1 MPQYNNEDLC
11 RMQALPLEEKIAI
24 AQKAI
29 QEFVDHFGVDGVY
42 ISFSGGKDSTVLI
55 HLCRQLYPDLV
66 GLYSDTG
73 LEFPEIREFVQ
84 TFDNITI
91 VTPKMHHR
99 EMLKKCGYPVVSK
112 EQAEWI
118 YRIRGGKSSGAI
130 QKAFYGINLDGTPTR
145 FKLSEQWKY
154 LLNAPF
160 NIGSGCCKEMK
171 LKPIAEYVKQTG
183 RVPILGTTAT
193 ESALRAQKFK
203 ENGFCVYEGRKAQC
217 TPMSIWT
224 DADVWDYIH
233 RFQLPYCKIYDMG
246 YDRTGCVFC
255 GFGAHLDKEPNRFQ
269 RLQRTHPELWRYCMK
284 SFDDGGLGMRE
295 VLEFMGIPYENF
307 LLEDDENV

>member
-1 MPQYNNEDLC
+1 MAKYEQEEL
-11 RMQALPLEEKIAI
+11 RRLQALPLDEKITI
-24 AQKAI
+24 AQEAI
-29 QEFVDHFGVDGVY
+29 RKFVEHFGVDGIY

-66 GLYSDTG
+66 GLYSNTG
-73 LEFPEIREFVQ
+73 LEFPEIRDFVK

-118 YRIRGGKSSGAI
+118 YRIRGGTSSAAI
-130 QKAFYGINLDGTPTR
+130 QKAFYGYNSDGSPTR

-171 LKPIAEYVKQTG
+171 MKPIAEYVRQTK
-183 RVPILGTTAT
+183 RVPIIGTTAS
-193 ESALRAQKFK
+193 ESALRAQKFMQY
-203 ENGFCVYEGRKAQC
+203 GFCVLDGKKAQC

-224 DADVWDYIH
+224 DDDVWEYIH
-233 RFQLPYCKIYDMG
+233 RFNLPYCKIYDMG

-255 GFGAHLDKEPNRFQ
+255 MFGAHLDPEPNRFQ
-269 RLQRTHPELWRYCMK
+269 KLQRTHPDLWRYCMK
-284 SFDDGGLGMRE
+284 PYEDGGLGLRE
-295 VLEFMGIPYENF
+295 VLEFMGIPYENY
-307 LLEDDENV
+307 LLEDE

>member
-1 MPQYNNEDLC
+1 MAKVEKQELYRL
-11 RMQALPLEEKIAI
+11 QALPLDEKIAI

-29 QEFVDHFGVDGVY
+29 REFVEHFGVDGIY

-73 LEFPEIREFVQ
+73 LEFPEIRDFVQ

-118 YRIRGGKSSGAI
+118 YRIRSGTSSGAI
-130 QKAFYGINLDGTPTR
+130 QKAFYGMNLDGTPTR

-171 LKPIAEYVKQTG
+171 LKPIAEYVKKTG
-183 RVPILGTTAT
+183 RVPIMGTTAS
-193 ESALRAQKFK
+193 ESALRAQKFLQY
-203 ENGFCVYEGRKAQC
+203 GFYNLEGKKAQC

-224 DADVWDYIH
+224 DDDVWEYIH
-233 RFQLPYCKIYDMG
+233 RFNLPYCKIYDMG

-255 GFGAHLDKEPNRFQ
+255 MFGAHLDKEPNRFQ
-269 RLQRTHPELWRYCMK
+269 KLQRTHPDLWRYCMK
-284 SFDDGGLGMRE
+284 PYNDGGLGLRE
-295 VLEFMGIPYENF
+295 VLEFMGIPYENY
-307 LLEDDENV
+307 LLEEE

>member
-1 MPQYNNEDLC
+1 MAKVEKQELYRL
-11 RMQALPLEEKIAI
+11 QALPLDEKIAI

-29 QEFVDHFGVDGVY
+29 REFVEHFGVDGIY

-73 LEFPEIREFVQ
+73 LEFPEIRDFVQ

-118 YRIRGGKSSGAI
+118 YRIRSGSSSGAI
-130 QKAFYGINLDGTPTR
+130 QKAFYGMNLDGTPTR

-171 LKPIAEYVKQTG
+171 LKPIAEYVKKTG
-183 RVPILGTTAT
+183 RVPIIGTTAS
-193 ESALRAQKFK
+193 ESALRAQKFLQY
-203 ENGFCVYEGRKAQC
+203 GFYNLEGKKAQC

-224 DADVWDYIH
+224 DDDVWEYIH
-233 RFQLPYCKIYDMG
+233 RFNLPYCKIYDMG

-255 GFGAHLDKEPNRFQ
+255 MFGAHLDKEPNRFQ
-269 RLQRTHPELWRYCMK
+269 KLQRTHPDLWRYCMK
-284 SFDDGGLGMRE
+284 PYDDGGLGLRE
-295 VLEFMGIPYENF
+295 VLEFMGIPYENY
-307 LLEDDENV
+307 LLEEE

>member
-1 MPQYNNEDLC
+1 MAKVEKQELYRL
-11 RMQALPLEEKIAI
+11 QALPLDEKIAI

-29 QEFVDHFGVDGVY
+29 REFVEHFGVDGIY

-73 LEFPEIREFVQ
+73 LEFPEIRDFVQ

-118 YRIRGGKSSGAI
+118 YRIRSGTSSGAI
-130 QKAFYGINLDGTPTR
+130 QKAFYGMNLDGTPTR
-145 FKLSEQWKY
+145 FKLSEQWKH

-171 LKPIAEYVKQTG
+171 LKPIAEYVKKTG
-183 RVPILGTTAT
+183 RVPIMGTTAS
-193 ESALRAQKFK
+193 ESALRAQKFLQY
-203 ENGFCVYEGRKAQC
+203 GFYNLEGKKAQC

-224 DADVWDYIH
+224 DDDVWEYIH
-233 RFQLPYCKIYDMG
+233 RFNLPYCKIYDMG

-255 GFGAHLDKEPNRFQ
+255 MFGAHLDKEPNRFQ
-269 RLQRTHPELWRYCMK
+269 KLQRTHPDLWRYCMK
-284 SFDDGGLGMRE
+284 PYDDGGLGLRE
-295 VLEFMGIPYENF
+295 VLEFMGIPYENY
-307 LLEDDENV
+307 LLEEE

>member
-1 MPQYNNEDLC
+1 MAKVDKQELYRL
-11 RMQALPLEEKIAI
+11 QALPLDEKIAI

-29 QEFVDHFGVDGVY
+29 REFVEHFGVDGIY

-73 LEFPEIREFVQ
+73 LEFPEIRDFVQ

-118 YRIRGGKSSGAI
+118 YRIRSGTSSGAI
-130 QKAFYGINLDGTPTR
+130 QKAFYGLNLDGTPTR

-171 LKPIAEYVKQTG
+171 LKPIAEYVKKTG
-183 RVPILGTTAT
+183 RVPIMGTTAS
-193 ESALRAQKFK
+193 ESALRAQKFLQY
-203 ENGFCVYEGRKAQC
+203 GFYNLEGKKAQC

-224 DADVWDYIH
+224 DDDVWEYIH
-233 RFQLPYCKIYDMG
+233 RFNLPYCKIYDMG

-255 GFGAHLDKEPNRFQ
+255 MFGAHLDKEPNRSQ
-269 RLQRTHPELWRYCMK
+269 KLQRTHPDLWRYCMK
-284 SFDDGGLGMRE
+284 PYDDGGLGLRE
-295 VLEFMGIPYENF
+295 VLEFMGIPYENY
-307 LLEDDENV
+307 LLEEE

>member
-1 MPQYNNEDLC
+1 MAKVDKQELYRL
-11 RMQALPLEEKIAI
+11 QALPLDEKIAI

-29 QEFVDHFGVDGVY
+29 REFVEHFGVDGIY

-73 LEFPEIREFVQ
+73 LEFPEIPDFVQ
-84 TFDNITI
+84 TFDNIII

-118 YRIRGGKSSGAI
+118 HRIRSGTSSGAI
-130 QKAFYGINLDGTPTR
+130 QKAFYGLNLDGTPTR

-171 LKPIAEYVKQTG
+171 LKPIAEYVKKTG
-183 RVPILGTTAT
+183 RVPIMGTTAS
-193 ESALRAQKFK
+193 ESALRAQKFLQY
-203 ENGFCVYEGRKAQC
+203 GFYNLEGKKAQC

-224 DADVWDYIH
+224 DDDVWEYIH
-233 RFQLPYCKIYDMG
+233 RFNLPYCKIYDMG

-255 GFGAHLDKEPNRFQ
+255 MFGAHLDKEPNRFQ
-269 RLQRTHPELWRYCMK
+269 KLQRTHPDLWRYCMK
-284 SFDDGGLGMRE
+284 PYDDGGLGLRE
-295 VLEFMGIPYENF
+295 VLEFMGIPYENY
-307 LLEDDENV
+307 LLEEE

>member
-1 MPQYNNEDLC
+1 MAKVEKQELYRL
-11 RMQALPLEEKIAI
+11 QALPLDEKIAI

-29 QEFVDHFGVDGVY
+29 REFVEHFGVDGIY

-55 HLCRQLYPDLV
+55 HLCRHLYPDLT

-73 LEFPEIREFVQ
+73 LEFPEIRDFVQ

-118 YRIRGGKSSGAI
+118 YRIRSGTSSGAI
-130 QKAFYGINLDGTPTR
+130 QKAFYGLNLDGTPTR

-171 LKPIAEYVKQTG
+171 LKPIAEYVKKTG
-183 RVPILGTTAT
+183 RVPIMGTTAS
-193 ESALRAQKFK
+193 ESALRAQKFMQY
-203 ENGFCVYEGRKAQC
+203 GFYNLEGKKAQC

-224 DADVWDYIH
+224 DDDVWEYIH
-233 RFQLPYCKIYDMG
+233 RFNLPYCKIYDMG

-255 GFGAHLDKEPNRFQ
+255 MFGAHLDKEPNRFQ
-269 RLQRTHPELWRYCMK
+269 KLQRTHPDLWRYCMK
-284 SFDDGGLGMRE
+284 PYDDGGLGLRE
-295 VLEFMGIPYENF
+295 VLEFMGIPYENY
-307 LLEDDENV
+307 LLEEE

>member
-1 MPQYNNEDLC
+1 MAKVEKQELYRL
-11 RMQALPLEEKIAI
+11 QALSLDEKIAI

-29 QEFVDHFGVDGVY
+29 REFVEHFGVDGIY

-73 LEFPEIREFVQ
+73 LEFPEIRDFVQ

-118 YRIRGGKSSGAI
+118 YRIRSGTSSGAI
-130 QKAFYGINLDGTPTR
+130 QKAFYGLNLDGTPTR

-171 LKPIAEYVKQTG
+171 LKPIAEYVKKTG
-183 RVPILGTTAT
+183 RVPIMGTTAS
-193 ESALRAQKFK
+193 ESALRAQKFMQY
-203 ENGFCVYEGRKAQC
+203 GFYNLEGKKAQC

-224 DADVWDYIH
+224 DDDVWEYIH
-233 RFQLPYCKIYDMG
+233 RFNLPYCKIYDMG

-255 GFGAHLDKEPNRFQ
+255 MFGAHLDKEPNRFQ
-269 RLQRTHPELWRYCMK
+269 KLQRTHPDLWRYCMK
-284 SFDDGGLGMRE
+284 PYDDGGLGLRE
-295 VLEFMGIPYENF
+295 VLEFMGIPYENY
-307 LLEDDENV
+307 LLEEE

>member
-1 MPQYNNEDLC
+1 MAKVEKQELYRL
-11 RMQALPLEEKIAI
+11 QALPLDEKIAI
-24 AQKAI
+24 PQKAI
-29 QEFVDHFGVDGVY
+29 REFVEHFGVDGIY

-73 LEFPEIREFVQ
+73 LEFPEIRDFVQ

-118 YRIRGGKSSGAI
+118 YRIRSGTSSGAI
-130 QKAFYGINLDGTPTR
+130 QKAFYGLNLDGTPTR

-171 LKPIAEYVKQTG
+171 LKPIAEYVKKTG
-183 RVPILGTTAT
+183 RVPIMGTTAS
-193 ESALRAQKFK
+193 ESALRAQKFMQY
-203 ENGFCVYEGRKAQC
+203 GFYNLEGKKAQC

-224 DADVWDYIH
+224 DDDVWEYIH
-233 RFQLPYCKIYDMG
+233 RFNLPYCKIYDMG

-255 GFGAHLDKEPNRFQ
+255 MFGAHLDKEPNRFQ
-269 RLQRTHPELWRYCMK
+269 KLQRTHPDLWRYCMK
-284 SFDDGGLGMRE
+284 PYDDGGLGLRE
-295 VLEFMGIPYENF
+295 VLEFMGIPYENY
-307 LLEDDENV
+307 LLEEE

>member
-1 MPQYNNEDLC
+1 MAKVEQEEL
-11 RMQALPLEEKIAI
+11 RRLQALPLDEKIAI
-24 AQKAI
+24 AHKAI
-29 QEFVDHFGVDGVY
+29 REFVDHFGVDGIY

-73 LEFPEIREFVQ
+73 LEFPEIRDFVM
-84 TFDNITI
+84 TFDNITV

-118 YRIRGGKSSGAI
+118 YRIRSGKSSGAI
-130 QKAFYGINLDGTPTR
+130 QKAFYGLNLDGTPTR

-171 LKPIAEYVKQTG
+171 MKPIAEYVKQTK
-183 RVPILGTTAT
+183 RVPIIGTTAS
-193 ESALRAQKFK
+193 ESALRAQKFMQ
-203 ENGFCVYEGRKAQC
+203 NGYCVYEGKKAQC
-217 TPMSIWT
+217 TPMGIWT
-224 DADVWDYIH
+224 DDDVWEYIH
-233 RFQLPYCKIYDMG
+233 RFNLPYCKIYDMG

-255 GFGAHLDKEPNRFQ
+255 MFGAHLDKEPNRFQ
-269 RLQRTHPELWRYCMK
+269 KLQRTHPDLWRYCMK
-284 SFDDGGLGMRE
+284 PYDEGGLGLRE

>member
-1 MPQYNNEDLC
+1 MAKVEKQELYRL
-11 RMQALPLEEKIAI
+11 QALPLDEKIAI

-29 QEFVDHFGVDGVY
+29 REFVEHFGVDGIY

-73 LEFPEIREFVQ
+73 LEFPEIRDFVQ

-118 YRIRGGKSSGAI
+118 YRIRSGTSSGVI
-130 QKAFYGINLDGTPTR
+130 QKAFYGLNPDGTPTR

-171 LKPIAEYVKQTG
+171 LKSIAEYVKKTG
-183 RVPILGTTAT
+183 RVPIMGTTAS
-193 ESALRAQKFK
+193 ESALRAQKFLQY
-203 ENGFCVYEGRKAQC
+203 GFYNLEGKKAQC

-224 DADVWDYIH
+224 DDDVWEYIH
-233 RFQLPYCKIYDMG
+233 HFNLPYCKIYDMG

-255 GFGAHLDKEPNRFQ
+255 MFGAHLDKEPNRFQ
-269 RLQRTHPELWRYCMK
+269 KLQRTHPDLWRYCMK
-284 SFDDGGLGMRE
+284 PYDDGGLGLRE
-295 VLEFMGIPYENF
+295 VLEFMGIPYENY
-307 LLEDDENV
+307 LLEEE

>member
-1 MPQYNNEDLC
+1 MAKVEKQELYRL
-11 RMQALPLEEKIAI
+11 QALPLDEKIAI

-29 QEFVDHFGVDGVY
+29 REFVEHFGVDGIY

-73 LEFPEIREFVQ
+73 LEFPEIRDFVQ

-118 YRIRGGKSSGAI
+118 YRIRSGTSSGAI
-130 QKAFYGINLDGTPTR
+130 QKAFYGLNLDGTPTR

-171 LKPIAEYVKQTG
+171 LKPIAEYVKKTG
-183 RVPILGTTAT
+183 RVPIMGTTAS
-193 ESALRAQKFK
+193 ESALRAQKFLQY
-203 ENGFCVYEGRKAQC
+203 GFYNLEGKKAQC

-224 DADVWDYIH
+224 DDDVWEYIR
-233 RFQLPYCKIYDMG
+233 RFNLPYCKIYDMG

-255 GFGAHLDKEPNRFQ
+255 MFGAHLDKEPNRFQ
-269 RLQRTHPELWRYCMK
+269 RLQRTHPDLWRYCMK
-284 SFDDGGLGMRE
+284 PYDDGGLGLRE
-295 VLEFMGIPYENF
+295 VLEFMGIPYENY
-307 LLEDDENV
+307 LLEEE

>member
-1 MPQYNNEDLC
+1 MAKVDKQELYRL
-11 RMQALPLEEKIAI
+11 QALPLDEKIAI

-29 QEFVDHFGVDGVY
+29 REFVEHFGVDGIY

-73 LEFPEIREFVQ
+73 LEFPEIRDFVQ

-118 YRIRGGKSSGAI
+118 YRIRSGTSSGAI
-130 QKAFYGINLDGTPTR
+130 QKAFYGLNLDGTPTR

-171 LKPIAEYVKQTG
+171 LKPIAEYVKKTG
-183 RVPILGTTAT
+183 RVPIMGTTAS
-193 ESALRAQKFK
+193 ESALRAQKFMQY
-203 ENGFCVYEGRKAQC
+203 GFYNLEGKKAQC

-224 DADVWDYIH
+224 DDDVWEYIH
-233 RFQLPYCKIYDMG
+233 RFNLPYCKIYDMG

-255 GFGAHLDKEPNRFQ
+255 MFGAHLDKEPNRFQ
-269 RLQRTHPELWRYCMK
+269 KLQRTHPDLWRYCMK
-284 SFDDGGLGMRE
+284 PYDDGGLGLRE
-295 VLEFMGIPYENF
+295 VLEFMGIPYENY
-307 LLEDDENV
+307 LLEEE

>member
-1 MPQYNNEDLC
+1 MAKVDKQELC
-11 RMQALPLEEKIAI
+11 RLQALPLNEKIAI

-29 QEFVDHFGVDGVY
+29 REFVEHFGVDGVY

-73 LEFPEIREFVQ
+73 LEFPEIRDFVQ
-84 TFDNITI
+84 TFENITI

-118 YRIRGGKSSGAI
+118 YRIRSGTSSGAI
-130 QKAFYGINLDGTPTR
+130 QKAFYGLNLDGTPTR

-183 RVPILGTTAT
+183 RVPIIGTTAS
-193 ESALRAQKFK
+193 ESALRAQKFMQY
-203 ENGFCVYEGRKAQC
+203 GFYNLEGKKAQC

-224 DADVWDYIH
+224 DEDVWEYIH
-233 RFQLPYCKIYDMG
+233 RFNLPYCKIYDMG

-255 GFGAHLDKEPNRFQ
+255 MFGAHLDKEPNRFQ
-269 RLQRTHPELWRYCMK
+269 KLQRTHPDLWRYCMK
-284 SFDDGGLGMRE
+284 PYDDGGLGLRE
-295 VLEFMGIPYENF
+295 VLEFMGIPYENY
-307 LLEDDENV
+307 LLEE

>member
-1 MPQYNNEDLC
+1 MAKVDKQELC
-11 RMQALPLEEKIAI
+11 RLQALPLDDKIAI

-29 QEFVDHFGVDGVY
+29 HEFVEHFGVDGIY

-73 LEFPEIREFVQ
+73 LEFPEIRDFVQ

-118 YRIRGGKSSGAI
+118 YRIRSGTSSGAI
-130 QKAFYGINLDGTPTR
+130 QKAFYGLNLDGTPTR

-183 RVPILGTTAT
+183 RVPIMGTTAS
-193 ESALRAQKFK
+193 ESALRAQKFMQY
-203 ENGFCVYEGRKAQC
+203 GFYNLEGKKAQC

-224 DADVWDYIH
+224 DDDVWAYIH
-233 RFQLPYCKIYDMG
+233 RFNLPYCKIYDMG

-269 RLQRTHPELWRYCMK
+269 RLQRTHPDLWRYCMK
-284 SFDDGGLGMRE
+284 PYDDGGLGLRE
-295 VLEFMGIPYENF
+295 VLEFMGIPYENY
-307 LLEDDENV
+307 LLEE

>member
-1 MPQYNNEDLC
+1 MAKVDKQELYRL
-11 RMQALPLEEKIAI
+11 QALPLDEKIAI

-29 QEFVDHFGVDGVY
+29 REFVEHFGVDGIY

-73 LEFPEIREFVQ
+73 LEFPEIRDFVQ

-118 YRIRGGKSSGAI
+118 YRIRSGTSSGAI
-130 QKAFYGINLDGTPTR
+130 QKAFYGLNLDGTPTR

-171 LKPIAEYVKQTG
+171 LKPIAEYVKKTG
-183 RVPILGTTAT
+183 RVPIMGTTAS
-193 ESALRAQKFK
+193 ESALRAQKFMQY
-203 ENGFCVYEGRKAQC
+203 GFYNLEGKKAQC

-224 DADVWDYIH
+224 DDDVWEYIR
-233 RFQLPYCKIYDMG
+233 RFNLPYCKIYDMG

-255 GFGAHLDKEPNRFQ
+255 MFGAHLDKEPNRFQ
-269 RLQRTHPELWRYCMK
+269 KLQRTHPDLWRYCMK
-284 SFDDGGLGMRE
+284 PYDDGGLGLRE
-295 VLEFMGIPYENF
+295 VLEFMGIPYENY
-307 LLEDDENV
+307 LLEEE

>member
-1 MPQYNNEDLC
+1 MAKVEKQELYRL
-11 RMQALPLEEKIAI
+11 QALPLDKKIAI

-29 QEFVDHFGVDGVY
+29 REFVEHFGVDGIY

-73 LEFPEIREFVQ
+73 LEFPEIRDFVQ

-118 YRIRGGKSSGAI
+118 YRIRSGTSSGAI
-130 QKAFYGINLDGTPTR
+130 QKAFYGLNLDGTPTR

-171 LKPIAEYVKQTG
+171 LKPIAEYVKKTG
-183 RVPILGTTAT
+183 RVPIMGTTAS
-193 ESALRAQKFK
+193 ESALRAQKFMQY
-203 ENGFCVYEGRKAQC
+203 GFYNLEGKKAQC

-224 DADVWDYIH
+224 DDDVWEYIH
-233 RFQLPYCKIYDMG
+233 RFNLPYCKIYDMG

-255 GFGAHLDKEPNRFQ
+255 MFGAHLDKEPNRFQ
-269 RLQRTHPELWRYCMK
+269 KLQRTHPDLWRYCMK
-284 SFDDGGLGMRE
+284 PYDDGGLGLRE
-295 VLEFMGIPYENF
+295 VLEFMGIPYENY
-307 LLEDDENV
+307 LLEEE

>member
-1 MPQYNNEDLC
+1 MAKVEQQELYRL
-11 RMQALPLEEKIAI
+11 QALPLDEKKAI

-29 QEFVDHFGVDGVY
+29 REFVEHFGVDGIY

-73 LEFPEIREFVQ
+73 LEFPEIRDFVQ

-118 YRIRGGKSSGAI
+118 YRIRSGTSSGAI
-130 QKAFYGINLDGTPTR
+130 QKAFYGLNLDGTPTR

-171 LKPIAEYVKQTG
+171 LKPIAEYVKKTG
-183 RVPILGTTAT
+183 RVPIMGTTAS
-193 ESALRAQKFK
+193 ESALRAQKFMQY
-203 ENGFCVYEGRKAQC
+203 GFYNLEGKKAQC

-224 DADVWDYIH
+224 DDDVWEYIR
-233 RFQLPYCKIYDMG
+233 RFNLPYCKIYDMG

-255 GFGAHLDKEPNRFQ
+255 MFGAHLDKEPNRFQ
-269 RLQRTHPELWRYCMK
+269 KLQRTHPDLWRYCMK
-284 SFDDGGLGMRE
+284 PYDDGGLGLRE
-295 VLEFMGIPYENF
+295 VLEFMGIPYENY
-307 LLEDDENV
+307 LLEEE

>member
-1 MPQYNNEDLC
+1 MAKVEKQELYRL
-11 RMQALPLEEKIAI
+11 QALPLDEKIAI
-24 AQKAI
+24 AQQAI
-29 QEFVDHFGVDGVY
+29 REFVDHFGVDGVY

-73 LEFPEIREFVQ
+73 LEFPEIRDFVQ

-118 YRIRGGKSSGAI
+118 YRIRSGTSSGAI
-130 QKAFYGINLDGTPTR
+130 QKAFYGLNLDGTPTR

-171 LKPIAEYVKQTG
+171 LKPIAEYVKKTG
-183 RVPILGTTAT
+183 RVPIIGTTAS
-193 ESALRAQKFK
+193 ESALRAQKFLQY
-203 ENGFCVYEGRKAQC
+203 GFYNLEGKKAQC

-224 DADVWDYIH
+224 DDDVWEYIH
-233 RFQLPYCKIYDMG
+233 RFNLPYCKIYDMG

-255 GFGAHLDKEPNRFQ
+255 MFGAHLDKEPNRFQ
-269 RLQRTHPELWRYCMK
+269 KLQRTHPDLWRYCMK
-284 SFDDGGLGMRE
+284 PYDEGGLGLRE
-295 VLEFMGIPYENF
+295 VLEFMGIPYENY
-307 LLEDDENV
+307 LLEEE

>member
-1 MPQYNNEDLC
+1 MAKVDKQELYRL
-11 RMQALPLEEKIAI
+11 QALPLDEKIAI

-29 QEFVDHFGVDGVY
+29 REFVEHFGVDGIY

-55 HLCRQLYPDLV
+55 HLCRQIYPDLV

-73 LEFPEIREFVQ
+73 LEFPEIRDFVQ

-118 YRIRGGKSSGAI
+118 YRIRSGTSSGAI
-130 QKAFYGINLDGTPTR
+130 QKAFYGLNLDGTPTR

-171 LKPIAEYVKQTG
+171 LKPIAEYVKKTG
-183 RVPILGTTAT
+183 RVPIMGTTAS
-193 ESALRAQKFK
+193 ESALRAQKFLQY
-203 ENGFCVYEGRKAQC
+203 GFYNLEGKKAQC

-224 DADVWDYIH
+224 DDDVWEYIH
-233 RFQLPYCKIYDMG
+233 RFNLPYCKIYDMG

-255 GFGAHLDKEPNRFQ
+255 MFGAHLDKEPNRFQ
-269 RLQRTHPELWRYCMK
+269 KLQRTHPDLWRYCMK
-284 SFDDGGLGMRE
+284 PYDDGGLGLRE
-295 VLEFMGIPYENF
+295 VLEFMGIPYENY
-307 LLEDDENV
+307 LLEEE

>member
-29 QEFVDHFGVDGVY
+29 REFVDHFGVDGVY

-73 LEFPEIREFVQ
+73 LEFPEIRDFVQ

-118 YRIRGGKSSGAI
+118 YRIRGGTSSGAI

-183 RVPILGTTAT
+183 RVPIMGTTAS

-203 ENGFCVYEGRKAQC
+203 ERGFCTYEGKKSQC

-224 DADVWDYIH
+224 DDDVWEYIH
-233 RFQLPYCKIYDMG
+233 RFQLAYCKIYDMG

-255 GFGAHLDKEPNRFQ
+255 GFGAHLDPEPNRFQ

-284 SFDDGGLGMRE
+284 AYDDGGLGMRE

>member
-1 MPQYNNEDLC
+1 MAKVEKQELYRL
-11 RMQALPLEEKIAI
+11 QALPLDEKIAI

-29 QEFVDHFGVDGVY
+29 REFVEHFGVDGIY

-73 LEFPEIREFVQ
+73 LEFPEIRDFVQ

-118 YRIRGGKSSGAI
+118 CRIRSGTSSGAI
-130 QKAFYGINLDGTPTR
+130 QKAFYGMNLDGTPTR

-171 LKPIAEYVKQTG
+171 LKPIAEYVKKTG
-183 RVPILGTTAT
+183 RVPIMGTTAS
-193 ESALRAQKFK
+193 ESALRAQKFLQY
-203 ENGFCVYEGRKAQC
+203 GFYNLEGKKAQC

-224 DADVWDYIH
+224 DDDVWEYIH
-233 RFQLPYCKIYDMG
+233 RFNLPYCKIYDMG

-255 GFGAHLDKEPNRFQ
+255 MFGAHLDKEPNRFQ
-269 RLQRTHPELWRYCMK
+269 KLQRTHPDLWRYCMK
-284 SFDDGGLGMRE
+284 PYDDGGLGLRE
-295 VLEFMGIPYENF
+295 VLEFMGIPYENY
-307 LLEDDENV
+307 LLEEE

>member
-1 MPQYNNEDLC
+1 MAKVDKQELYRL
-11 RMQALPLEEKIAI
+11 QALPLDEKIAI

-29 QEFVDHFGVDGVY
+29 REFVEHFGVDGIY

-73 LEFPEIREFVQ
+73 LEFPEIRDFVQ
-84 TFDNITI
+84 TFDNITV

-118 YRIRGGKSSGAI
+118 YRIRSGTSSGAI
-130 QKAFYGINLDGTPTR
+130 QKAFYGLNLDGTPTR

-171 LKPIAEYVKQTG
+171 LKPIAEYVKKTG
-183 RVPILGTTAT
+183 RVPIMGTTAS
-193 ESALRAQKFK
+193 ESALRAQKFLQY
-203 ENGFCVYEGRKAQC
+203 GFYNLEGKKAQC

-224 DADVWDYIH
+224 DDDVWEYIH
-233 RFQLPYCKIYDMG
+233 RFNLPYCKIYDMG

-255 GFGAHLDKEPNRFQ
+255 MFGAHLDKEPNRFQ
-269 RLQRTHPELWRYCMK
+269 KLQRTHPDLWRYCMK
-284 SFDDGGLGMRE
+284 PYDDGGLGLRE
-295 VLEFMGIPYENF
+295 VLEFMGIPYENY
-307 LLEDDENV
+307 LLEEE

>member
-1 MPQYNNEDLC
+1 MAKVEKQELYRL
-11 RMQALPLEEKIAI
+11 QALPLDEKIAI

-29 QEFVDHFGVDGVY
+29 REFVEPFGVDGIY

-73 LEFPEIREFVQ
+73 LEFPEIRDFVQ

-118 YRIRGGKSSGAI
+118 YRIRSGTSSGAI
-130 QKAFYGINLDGTPTR
+130 QKAFYGLNLDGTPTR

-171 LKPIAEYVKQTG
+171 LKPIAEYVKKTG
-183 RVPILGTTAT
+183 RVPIMGTTAS
-193 ESALRAQKFK
+193 ESALRAQKFMQY
-203 ENGFCVYEGRKAQC
+203 GFYNLEGKKAQC

-224 DADVWDYIH
+224 DDDVWEYIH
-233 RFQLPYCKIYDMG
+233 RFNLPYCKIYDMG

-255 GFGAHLDKEPNRFQ
+255 MFGAHLDKEPNRFQ
-269 RLQRTHPELWRYCMK
+269 KLQRTHPDLWRYCMK
-284 SFDDGGLGMRE
+284 PYDDGGLGLRE
-295 VLEFMGIPYENF
+295 VLEFMGIPYENY
-307 LLEDDENV
+307 LLEEE

>member
-1 MPQYNNEDLC
+1 MAKVDKQELC
-11 RMQALPLEEKIAI
+11 RLQALPLDEKIAI

-29 QEFVDHFGVDGVY
+29 REFVEHFGVDGIY

-73 LEFPEIREFVQ
+73 LEFPEIRDFVQ

-118 YRIRGGKSSGAI
+118 YRIRSGTSSGAI
-130 QKAFYGINLDGTPTR
+130 QKAFYGLNLDGTPTR

-171 LKPIAEYVKQTG
+171 LKPIAEYVKKTG
-183 RVPILGTTAT
+183 RVPIMGTTAS
-193 ESALRAQKFK
+193 ESALRAQKFMQ
-203 ENGFCVYEGRKAQC
+203 NGYYTLEGKKAQC

-224 DADVWDYIH
+224 DDDVWAYIH
-233 RFQLPYCKIYDMG
+233 RFNLPYCKIYDMG

-284 SFDDGGLGMRE
+284 PYDDGGLGLRE
-295 VLEFMGIPYENF
+295 VLEFMGIPYENY
-307 LLEDDENV
+307 LLEE

>member
-1 MPQYNNEDLC
+1 MAKVEKQELYRL
-11 RMQALPLEEKIAI
+11 QALPLDEKIAI

-29 QEFVDHFGVDGVY
+29 REFVEHFGVDGIY

-73 LEFPEIREFVQ
+73 LEFPEIRDFVQ

-118 YRIRGGKSSGAI
+118 YRIRSGTSSGAI
-130 QKAFYGINLDGTPTR
+130 QKAFYGMNLDGTPTR

-171 LKPIAEYVKQTG
+171 LKPIAEYVKKTG
-183 RVPILGTTAT
+183 RVPTMGTTAS
-193 ESALRAQKFK
+193 ESALRAQKFLQY
-203 ENGFCVYEGRKAQC
+203 GFYNLEGKKAQC

-224 DADVWDYIH
+224 DDDVWEYIH
-233 RFQLPYCKIYDMG
+233 RFNLPYCKIYDMG

-255 GFGAHLDKEPNRFQ
+255 MFGAHLDKEPNRFQ
-269 RLQRTHPELWRYCMK
+269 KLQRTHPDLWRYCMK
-284 SFDDGGLGMRE
+284 PYDDGGLGLRE
-295 VLEFMGIPYENF
+295 VLEFMGIPYENY
-307 LLEDDENV
+307 LLEEE

>member
-1 MPQYNNEDLC
+1 MAKVDKQELYRL
-11 RMQALPLEEKIAI
+11 QALPLDEKIAI

-29 QEFVDHFGVDGVY
+29 REFVEHFGVDGIY

-73 LEFPEIREFVQ
+73 LEFPEIRDFVQ

-118 YRIRGGKSSGAI
+118 YRIRSGTSSGAI
-130 QKAFYGINLDGTPTR
+130 QKAFYGLNLDGTPTR

-171 LKPIAEYVKQTG
+171 LKPIAEYVKKTG
-183 RVPILGTTAT
+183 RVPIMGTTAS
-193 ESALRAQKFK
+193 ESALRAQKFLQY
-203 ENGFCVYEGRKAQC
+203 GFYNLEGKKAQC

-224 DADVWDYIH
+224 DDDVWEYIH
-233 RFQLPYCKIYDMG
+233 RFNLPYCKIYDMG

-255 GFGAHLDKEPNRFQ
+255 MFGAHLDKEPNRFQ
-269 RLQRTHPELWRYCMK
+269 KLQRTHPDLWRYCMK
-284 SFDDGGLGMRE
+284 PYDDGGLGLRE
-295 VLEFMGIPYENF
+295 VLEFMGISYENY
-307 LLEDDENV
+307 LLEEE

>member
-1 MPQYNNEDLC
+1 MAKVDKQELYRL
-11 RMQALPLEEKIAI
+11 QALPLDEKIAI

-29 QEFVDHFGVDGVY
+29 REFVEHFGVDGIY

-73 LEFPEIREFVQ
+73 LEFPEIRDFVQ

-118 YRIRGGKSSGAI
+118 YRIRSGTSSGAI
-130 QKAFYGINLDGTPTR
+130 QKAFYGLNLDGTPTR

-171 LKPIAEYVKQTG
+171 LKPIAEYVKKTG
-183 RVPILGTTAT
+183 RVPIMGTTAS
-193 ESALRAQKFK
+193 ESALRAQKFMQY
-203 ENGFCVYEGRKAQC
+203 GFYNLGGKKAQC

-224 DADVWDYIH
+224 DDDVWEYIH
-233 RFQLPYCKIYDMG
+233 RFNLPYCKIYDMG

-255 GFGAHLDKEPNRFQ
+255 MFGAHLDKEPNRFQ
-269 RLQRTHPELWRYCMK
+269 KLQRTHPDLWRYCMK
-284 SFDDGGLGMRE
+284 PYDDGGLGLRE
-295 VLEFMGIPYENF
+295 VLEFMGIPYENY
-307 LLEDDENV
+307 LLEEE

>member
-1 MPQYNNEDLC
+1 MAKVEKEELC
-11 RMQALPLEEKIAI
+11 RLQALPLDEKIAI
-24 AQKAI
+24 AQQAI
-29 QEFVDHFGVDGVY
+29 REFVDHFGVDGVY

-55 HLCRQLYPDLV
+55 HLCRQLYPNLV

-73 LEFPEIREFVQ
+73 LEFPEIRDFVQ
-84 TFDNITI
+84 TFNNITI

-118 YRIRGGKSSGAI
+118 YRIRSGTSSGAI
-130 QKAFYGINLDGTPTR
+130 QKAFYGMNLDGTPTR

-171 LKPIAEYVKQTG
+171 LKPIAEYVKKTG
-183 RVPILGTTAT
+183 RVPIISTTAS
-193 ESALRAQKFK
+193 ESALRAQKFLQY
-203 ENGFCVYEGRKAQC
+203 GFYNLEGKKAQC

-224 DADVWDYIH
+224 DGDVWEYIH
-233 RFQLPYCKIYDMG
+233 RFNLPYCKIYNMG

-255 GFGAHLDKEPNRFQ
+255 MFGAHLDKEPNRFQ
-269 RLQRTHPELWRYCMK
+269 KLQRTHPDLWRYCMK
-284 SFDDGGLGMRE
+284 PYDEGGLGLRE
-295 VLEFMGIPYENF
+295 VLEFMGIPYENY
-307 LLEDDENV
+307 LLEE

>member
-1 MPQYNNEDLC
+1 MAKVEKQELYRL
-11 RMQALPLEEKIAI
+11 QALPLDEKIAI

-29 QEFVDHFGVDGVY
+29 REFVEHFGVDGIY

-73 LEFPEIREFVQ
+73 LEFPEIRDFVQ

-118 YRIRGGKSSGAI
+118 YRIRSGTSSGAI
-130 QKAFYGINLDGTPTR
+130 QKAFYGLNLDGTPTR

-171 LKPIAEYVKQTG
+171 LKPIAEYVKKTG
-183 RVPILGTTAT
+183 RVPIMGTTAS
-193 ESALRAQKFK
+193 ESALRAQKFMQY
-203 ENGFCVYEGRKAQC
+203 GFYNLEGKKAQC

-224 DADVWDYIH
+224 DDNVWEYIH
-233 RFQLPYCKIYDMG
+233 RFNLPYCKIYDMG

-255 GFGAHLDKEPNRFQ
+255 MFGAHLDKEPNRFQ
-269 RLQRTHPELWRYCMK
+269 KLQRTHPDLWRYCMK
-284 SFDDGGLGMRE
+284 PYDDGGLGLRE
-295 VLEFMGIPYENF
+295 VLEFMGIPYENY
-307 LLEDDENV
+307 LLEEE

>member
-1 MPQYNNEDLC
+1 MAKVEKQELYRL
-11 RMQALPLEEKIAI
+11 QALPLDEKIAI

-29 QEFVDHFGVDGVY
+29 REFVEHFGVDGIY

-73 LEFPEIREFVQ
+73 LEFPEIRDFVQ

-118 YRIRGGKSSGAI
+118 YRIRSGTSSGAI
-130 QKAFYGINLDGTPTR
+130 QKAFYGLNPDGTPTR

-171 LKPIAEYVKQTG
+171 LKPIAEYVKKTG
-183 RVPILGTTAT
+183 RVPIMGTTAS
-193 ESALRAQKFK
+193 ESALRAQKFMQY
-203 ENGFCVYEGRKAQC
+203 GFYNLEGKKAQC

-224 DADVWDYIH
+224 DDDVWEYIH
-233 RFQLPYCKIYDMG
+233 RFNLPYCKIYDMC

-255 GFGAHLDKEPNRFQ
+255 MFGAHLDKEPNRFQ
-269 RLQRTHPELWRYCMK
+269 KLQRTHPDLWRYCMK
-284 SFDDGGLGMRE
+284 PYDDGGLGLRE
-295 VLEFMGIPYENF
+295 VLEFMGIPYENY
-307 LLEDDENV
+307 LLEEE

>member
-1 MPQYNNEDLC
+1 MAKVEKQELYRL
-11 RMQALPLEEKIAI
+11 QALPLDEKIAI

-29 QEFVDHFGVDGVY
+29 REFVEHFGVDGIY

-73 LEFPEIREFVQ
+73 LEFLEIRDFVQ

-118 YRIRGGKSSGAI
+118 YRIRSGTSSGAI
-130 QKAFYGINLDGTPTR
+130 QKAFYGMNLDGTPTR

-171 LKPIAEYVKQTG
+171 LKPIAEYVKKTG
-183 RVPILGTTAT
+183 RVPIMGTTAS
-193 ESALRAQKFK
+193 ESALRAQKFLQY
-203 ENGFCVYEGRKAQC
+203 GFYNLEGKKAQC

-224 DADVWDYIH
+224 DDDVWEYIH
-233 RFQLPYCKIYDMG
+233 RFNLPYCKIYDMG

-255 GFGAHLDKEPNRFQ
+255 MFGAHLDKEPNRFQ
-269 RLQRTHPELWRYCMK
+269 KLQRTHPDLWRYCMK
-284 SFDDGGLGMRE
+284 PYDDGGLGLRE
-295 VLEFMGIPYENF
+295 VLEFMGIPYENY
-307 LLEDDENV
+307 LLEEE

>member
-1 MPQYNNEDLC
+1 MAKVEKEELC
-11 RMQALPLEEKIAI
+11 RLQALPLDEKIAI
-24 AQKAI
+24 AQQAI
-29 QEFVDHFGVDGVY
+29 REFVDHFGVDGVY

-55 HLCRQLYPDLV
+55 HLCRQLYPNLV

-73 LEFPEIREFVQ
+73 LEFPEIRDFVQ
-84 TFDNITI
+84 TFNNITI

-118 YRIRGGKSSGAI
+118 YRIRSGTSSGAI
-130 QKAFYGINLDGTPTR
+130 QKAFYGLNLDGTPTR

-171 LKPIAEYVKQTG
+171 LKPIAEYVKKTG
-183 RVPILGTTAT
+183 RVPIIGTTAS
-193 ESALRAQKFK
+193 ESALRAQKFLQY
-203 ENGFCVYEGRKAQC
+203 GFYNLEGKKAQC

-224 DADVWDYIH
+224 DGDVWEYIH
-233 RFQLPYCKIYDMG
+233 RFNLPYCKIYDMG

-255 GFGAHLDKEPNRFQ
+255 MFGAHLDKEPNRFQ
-269 RLQRTHPELWRYCMK
+269 KLQRTHPDLWRYCMK
-284 SFDDGGLGMRE
+284 PYDEGGLGLRE
-295 VLEFMGIPYENF
+295 VLEFMGIPYENY
-307 LLEDDENV
+307 LLEE

>member
-1 MPQYNNEDLC
+1 MAKVEKQELYRL
-11 RMQALPLEEKIAI
+11 QALPLDEKIAI

-29 QEFVDHFGVDGVY
+29 REFVEHFGVDGIY

-73 LEFPEIREFVQ
+73 LEFPEIRDFVQ

-118 YRIRGGKSSGAI
+118 YRIRSGTSSGAI
-130 QKAFYGINLDGTPTR
+130 QKAFYGMNLDGTPTR

-171 LKPIAEYVKQTG
+171 LKPIAEYVKKTG
-183 RVPILGTTAT
+183 RVPIMGTTAS
-193 ESALRAQKFK
+193 ESALRAQKFLQY
-203 ENGFCVYEGRKAQC
+203 GFYNLEGKKAQC

-224 DADVWDYIH
+224 DDDVWEYIH
-233 RFQLPYCKIYDMG
+233 RFNLPYCKIYDMG
-246 YDRTGCVFC
+246 YDRTGCMFC
-255 GFGAHLDKEPNRFQ
+255 MFGAHLDKEPNRFQ
-269 RLQRTHPELWRYCMK
+269 KLQRTHPDLWRYCMK
-284 SFDDGGLGMRE
+284 PYDDGGLGLRE
-295 VLEFMGIPYENF
+295 VLEFMGIPYENY
-307 LLEDDENV
+307 LLEEE

>member
-1 MPQYNNEDLC
+1 MAKVEKEELC
-11 RMQALPLEEKIAI
+11 RLQALPLDEKIAI
-24 AQKAI
+24 AQQAI
-29 QEFVDHFGVDGVY
+29 REFVDHFGVDGVY

-55 HLCRQLYPDLV
+55 HLCRQLYPNLV

-73 LEFPEIREFVQ
+73 LEFPEIRDFVQ
-84 TFDNITI
+84 TFNNITI

-118 YRIRGGKSSGAI
+118 YRIRSGTSSGAI
-130 QKAFYGINLDGTPTR
+130 QKAFYGMNLDGTPTR

-171 LKPIAEYVKQTG
+171 LKPIAEYVKKTG
-183 RVPILGTTAT
+183 RVPIIGTTAS
-193 ESALRAQKFK
+193 ESALRAQKFLQY
-203 ENGFCVYEGRKAQC
+203 GFYNLEGKKAQC

-224 DADVWDYIH
+224 DGDVWEYIH
-233 RFQLPYCKIYDMG
+233 RFNLPYCKIYDMG

-255 GFGAHLDKEPNRFQ
+255 MFGAHLDKEPNRFQ
-269 RLQRTHPELWRYCMK
+269 KLQRTHPDLWRYCMK
-284 SFDDGGLGMRE
+284 PYNEGGLGLRE
-295 VLEFMGIPYENF
+295 VLEFMGIPYENY
-307 LLEDDENV
+307 LLEE

>member
-1 MPQYNNEDLC
+1 MAKVEKQELYRL
-11 RMQALPLEEKIAI
+11 QALPLDEKIAI

-29 QEFVDHFGVDGVY
+29 REFVEHFGVDGIY

-73 LEFPEIREFVQ
+73 LEFPEIRDFVQ

-118 YRIRGGKSSGAI
+118 YRIRSGTSSGAI
-130 QKAFYGINLDGTPTR
+130 QKAFYGMNLDGTPTR

-171 LKPIAEYVKQTG
+171 LKPIAEYVKKTG
-183 RVPILGTTAT
+183 RVPIMGTTAS
-193 ESALRAQKFK
+193 ESALRAQKFLQY
-203 ENGFCVYEGRKAQC
+203 GFYNLEGKKAQC

-224 DADVWDYIH
+224 DDDVWEYIH
-233 RFQLPYCKIYDMG
+233 RFNLPYCKIYDMG

-255 GFGAHLDKEPNRFQ
+255 MFGAHLDKEPNRFQ
-269 RLQRTHPELWRYCMK
+269 KLQRTHPDLWRYCMK
-284 SFDDGGLGMRE
+284 PYDDGGLGLRE
-295 VLEFMGIPYENF
+295 VLEFMGIPYENY
-307 LLEDDENV
+307 LLEEE

>member
-1 MPQYNNEDLC
+1 MAKVEKQELYRL
-11 RMQALPLEEKIAI
+11 QALPLDEKIAI

-29 QEFVDHFGVDGVY
+29 REFVEHFGVDGIY

-73 LEFPEIREFVQ
+73 LEFPEIRDFVQ

-118 YRIRGGKSSGAI
+118 YRIRSGTSSGAI
-130 QKAFYGINLDGTPTR
+130 QKAFYGLNLDGTPTR

-171 LKPIAEYVKQTG
+171 LKPIAEYVKKTG
-183 RVPILGTTAT
+183 RVPIMGTTAS
-193 ESALRAQKFK
+193 ESALRAQKFLQY
-203 ENGFCVYEGRKAQC
+203 GFYNLEGKKAQC

-224 DADVWDYIH
+224 DDDVWEYIH
-233 RFQLPYCKIYDMG
+233 RFNLPYCKIYDMG

-255 GFGAHLDKEPNRFQ
+255 MFGAHLDKEPNRFQ
-269 RLQRTHPELWRYCMK
+269 KLQRTHPELWRYCMK
-284 SFDDGGLGMRE
+284 PYDDGGLGLRE
-295 VLEFMGIPYENF
+295 VLEFMGIPYEN
-307 LLEDDENV
+307 

>member
-1 MPQYNNEDLC
+1 MAKVEQEEL
-11 RMQALPLEEKIAI
+11 RRLQALPLDEKIAI

-29 QEFVDHFGVDGVY
+29 HEFVEHFGVDGIY

-73 LEFPEIREFVQ
+73 LEFPEIRDFVQ

-99 EMLKKCGYPVVSK
+99 DMLKKCGYPVVSK

-118 YRIRGGKSSGAI
+118 HRIRSGTSSGAI
-130 QKAFYGINLDGTPTR
+130 QKAFYGLNLDGTPTY

-171 LKPIAEYVKQTG
+171 MKPIAEYVKRTG
-183 RVPILGTTAT
+183 RVPIIGTTAA
-193 ESALRAQKFK
+193 ESALRAQKFMQ
-203 ENGFCVYEGRKAQC
+203 NGYCVYEGKKAQC
-217 TPMSIWT
+217 TPMGIWT
-224 DADVWDYIH
+224 DDDVWEYIR

-255 GFGAHLDKEPNRFQ
+255 MFGAHLDKEPNRFQ
-269 RLQRTHPELWRYCMK
+269 KLQRTHPDLWRYCMK
-284 SFDDGGLGMRE
+284 PYDDGGLGLRE
-295 VLEFMGIPYENF
+295 VLEYMGIPYENF

>member
-1 MPQYNNEDLC
+1 MAKVEKQELYRL
-11 RMQALPLEEKIAI
+11 QALPLDEKIAI

-29 QEFVDHFGVDGVY
+29 REFVEHFGVDGIY

-73 LEFPEIREFVQ
+73 LEFPEIRDFVQ

-118 YRIRGGKSSGAI
+118 YRIRSGTSSGAI
-130 QKAFYGINLDGTPTR
+130 QKAFYGLNLDGTPTR

-171 LKPIAEYVKQTG
+171 LKPIAEYVKKTG
-183 RVPILGTTAT
+183 RVPIMGTTAS
-193 ESALRAQKFK
+193 ESALRAQKFLQY
-203 ENGFCVYEGRKAQC
+203 GFYNLEGKKAQC

-224 DADVWDYIH
+224 DEDVWEYIH
-233 RFQLPYCKIYDMG
+233 RFNLPYCKIYDMG

-255 GFGAHLDKEPNRFQ
+255 MFGAHLDKEPNRFQ
-269 RLQRTHPELWRYCMK
+269 KLQRTHPDLWRYCMK
-284 SFDDGGLGMRE
+284 PYDDGGLGLRE
-295 VLEFMGIPYENF
+295 VLEFMGIPYENY
-307 LLEDDENV
+307 LLEEE

>member
-1 MPQYNNEDLC
+1 MSL
-11 RMQALPLEEKIAI
+11 QALPLDEKIAI
-24 AQKAI
+24 AQQAI
-29 QEFVDHFGVDGVY
+29 REFVDHFGVDGVY

-55 HLCRQLYPDLV
+55 HLCRQLYPNLV

-73 LEFPEIREFVQ
+73 LEFPEIRDFVQ
-84 TFDNITI
+84 TFNNITI

-118 YRIRGGKSSGAI
+118 YRIRSGTSSGAI
-130 QKAFYGINLDGTPTR
+130 QKAFYGMNLDGTPTR

-171 LKPIAEYVKQTG
+171 LKPIAEYVKKTG
-183 RVPILGTTAT
+183 RVPIIGTTAS
-193 ESALRAQKFK
+193 ESALRAQKFLQY
-203 ENGFCVYEGRKAQC
+203 GFYNLEGKKAQC

-224 DADVWDYIH
+224 DGDVWEYIH
-233 RFQLPYCKIYDMG
+233 RFNLPYCKIYDMG

-255 GFGAHLDKEPNRFQ
+255 MFGAHLDKEPNRFQ
-269 RLQRTHPELWRYCMK
+269 KLQRTHPDLWRYCMK
-284 SFDDGGLGMRE
+284 PYDEGGLGLRE
-295 VLEFMGIPYENF
+295 VLEFMGIPYENY
-307 LLEDDENV
+307 LLEE